1 MSPNL
6 PRGGPPRAWWPLA
19 LLLILPGQA
28 LAGGHGFT
36 LKEHGFFII
45 DFVVLIGLI
54 VWLTR
59 KKFKAFL
66 VARSTG
72 IRQDMDVA
80 RQAFDRARAEH
91 DEKAARTAALESDRD
106 EMLARFRD
114 EAEQEKAR
122 IIAEAEAR
130 AEQIVAEA
138 RRQVEMEARRLQEG
152 LTTRAVEGAVE
163 GARAHL
169 QEKMGEIER
178 RTWTDDAIARLDKL
192 DWRMSDAR

>member
-1 MSPNL
+1 MSPT
-6 PRGGPPRAWWPLA
+6 RARACPPRWWPLA
-19 LLLILPGQA
+19 LLLALPGQA

-36 LKEHGFFII
+36 FKDHGFFII
-45 DFVVLIGLI
+45 DFVVLIALI

-72 IRQDMDVA
+72 IRQDMDDA
-80 RQAFDRARAEH
+80 KQTFDAARAEH
-91 DEKAARTAALESDRD
+91 DEKAARTTALAAERD

-114 EAEQEKAR
+114 EAQQEKAR

-138 RRQVEMEARRLQEG
+138 RRQVEMEARKLQEG
-152 LTTRAVEGAVE
+152 LTARAVEGAVE
-163 GARAHL
+163 GARTHL
-169 QEKMGEIER
+169 REKMGEIER
-178 RTWTDDAIARLDKL
+178 RRWTDDAIARLDKL